1 MSNLGYDILID
12 KAMRD
17 IVKLALKKAQKIKDD
32 NFCFLFVIN
41 TKNKNVVLPDYIKK
55 QYPEE
60 ITLILQHQF
69 SNLDVKTSNFS
80 VDLSFSGIVERVV
93 IPYSSLLMFSDKMA
107 GIELNFNYF
116 SDELFIYEED
126 YDEDFIQEEN
136 KNNLINFNDLRRKND
151 L

>member
-1 MSNLGYDILID
+1 MSNLDYDVLID

-80 VDLSFSGIVERVV
+80 VDLSFSGKVERVV
-93 IPYSSLLMFSDKMA
+93 IPFSSLLMFSDKMA

>member
-1 MSNLGYDILID
+1 MSNLDYDILID

-17 IVKLALKKAQKIKDD
+17 IVKFALKKAQKIKDD

-41 TKNKNVVLPDYIKK
+41 TKHKNVVLPDYIKK

-80 VDLSFSGIVERVV
+80 VDLSFSGKIERVV
-93 IPYSSLLMFSDKMA
+93 IPFASLLMFSDKMA
-107 GIELNFNYF
+107 GIELNFNYSEEEF
-116 SDELFIYEED
+116 FYYQEEYEEL
-126 YDEDFIQEEN
+126 ESNE
-136 KNNLINFNDLRRKND
+136 NNLINFNDLRRKHD